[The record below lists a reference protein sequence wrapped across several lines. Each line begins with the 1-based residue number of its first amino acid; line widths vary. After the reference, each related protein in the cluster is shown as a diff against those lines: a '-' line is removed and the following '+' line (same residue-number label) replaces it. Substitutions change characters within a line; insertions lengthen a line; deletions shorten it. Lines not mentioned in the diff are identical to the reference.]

1 MPYFYLKKF
10 YFLYEPIKKL
20 LKNISIN
27 ISKDRSFSNTEIDI
41 NRILVLIISFALCY
55 GIIALR
61 VFDLTIL
68 SSIEHIKKVPVE
80 IHAHS
85 KRAEIIDRHG
95 NLLAVNLITSSIYA
109 NPKIILNSKD
119 AAQKIKSVMQDL
131 NLEELEKKL
140 SSKKSFVWIKRNIT
154 PKEHQLVNDL
164 GIPGLYFE
172 TSEKR
177 AYPNGELFAH
187 VLGYVGLDGNGLAGV
202 EKQYDSYLKYDVDNH
217 PKPLQLSLDVGV
229 QNIVRDELLKTIKEF
244 NAKGAVGIVQDTRT
258 GEILA
263 MVSLPDFNPHNPGI
277 ATDEQLFN
285 KCTLGTYEMGSMF
298 KAFTM
303 AMALESKS
311 TSLSDVY
318 DVSSAIKYAKFNI
331 NDYRG
336 KGGWLSVPE
345 ILMYSSNIGTAQVAL
360 ELGKENQYKF
370 LNSFGLLSPLGI
382 ELPEKAKPIFP
393 KITNWSDLNTI
404 TISYGHGISVSPM
417 HVVGVMS
424 SIVNGG
430 MLHSTTIIKQQ
441 NLEQI
446 SSRQVLKESTS
457 EKMRKLLRLVVTNG
471 SGKKADVKGLFPG
484 GKTATAN
491 KIVNGK
497 YHDKL
502 RLSSFLSA
510 FPINEPKYTILV
522 MIDEPKGTKET
533 FGFATGGWTSAPTT
547 SRIIMR
553 LANLYGIMPYDN
565 KDEIDSQLY
574 LEHSTKNDSL

>member
-1 MPYFYLKKF
+1 MSHHHL
-10 YFLYEPIKKL
+10 KKL
-20 LKNISIN
+20 LKIISVN

-41 NRILVLIISFALCY
+41 NRILVVIISFALCY
-55 GIIALR
+55 GIIAVR

-68 SSIEHIKKVPVE
+68 NSIEHIKKAPAE
-80 IHAHS
+80 IHANAR
-85 KRAEIIDRHG
+85 RAEIIDRHG
-95 NLLAVNLITSSIYA
+95 NLLAVNLVTSSIYA
-109 NPKIILNSKD
+109 NPKVVFSAKD
-119 AAQKIKSVMQDL
+119 AAQKIKSAIPDL
-131 NLEELEKKL
+131 NLEDLEKKL
-140 SSKKSFVWIKRNIT
+140 NSKKSFVWIKRNIT

-187 VLGYVGLDGNGLAGV
+187 ALGYVGLDGNGLAGI
-202 EKQYDSYLKYDVDNH
+202 EKQYDNYLKYYGDNQ

-244 NAKGAVGIVQDTRT
+244 NAKGAVGVVQDTKT

-263 MVSLPDFNPHNPGI
+263 MVNLPDFNPHNPGL
-277 ATDEQLFN
+277 ASDEQLFN
-285 KCTLGTYEMGSMF
+285 KCTLGAYEMGSMF
-298 KAFTM
+298 KAFTI
-303 AMALESKS
+303 AMALENKS
-311 TSLSDVY
+311 TTLNDVY
-318 DVSSAIKYAKFNI
+318 DVSSSIKYARFNI

-345 ILMYSSNIGTAQVAL
+345 ILMYSSNIGTAQIAL

-370 LNSFGLLSPLGI
+370 LNSFGLLSPLSI
-382 ELPEKAKPIFP
+382 ELPEKAAPAFP
-393 KITNWSDLNTI
+393 KIAKWTDLNTI

-424 SIVNGG
+424 SLVNGG
-430 MLHSTTIIKQQ
+430 MLHPTTIIKQQ
-441 NLEQI
+441 NPEQI
-446 SSRQVLKESTS
+446 NSRQVLKESTS
-457 EKMRKLLRLVVTNG
+457 EKMRKLLRLVVTEG

-484 GKTATAN
+484 GKTATSN
-491 KIVNGK
+491 KLVNGK

-553 LANLYGIMPYDN
+553 LANLYGIIPYTN
-565 KDEIDSQLY
+565 KDEIDNQLY